1 MSLICLKFQQ
11 YSCTNP
17 QLDSIAVDVFLS
29 KGGAAMLS
37 ILSDCYDTLGWAEWT
52 LKMSRIGMEWAPSI
66 LFVLKNVQKRVLEN
80 IKPMGIIRGVVDCH
94 GYLGE
99 AITSDKKKLNKMK
112 PMHKKFKKP
121 KMSIIR
127 GMVDCFKV

>member
-1 MSLICLKFQQ
+1 
-11 YSCTNP
+11 
-17 QLDSIAVDVFLS
+17 
-29 KGGAAMLS
+29 MLS

-52 LKMSRIGMEWAPSI
+52 LEMSRIGMKWAPWI
-66 LFVLKNVQKRVLEN
+66 WFVLKNVQEQVLEN

-112 PMHKKFKKP
+112 PMQWLF
-121 KMSIIR
+121 
-127 GMVDCFKV
+127 